1 MPTGLMIGPYARQII
16 ASAYTVAG
24 TVGPDMAIGRLKFWF
39 AFKPNGTGSTIRYEA
54 LIGRGDSTFAM
65 KRRPYFGSA
74 APKYSANFHDYRLP
88 EDLSP
93 FSALIL
99 HKGETLASTALALL
113 RGDDIADVTRMRLLG
128 ALPTRQAWQKPE
140 TDPCTSKQPLL
151 F

>member
-24 TVGPDMAIGRLKFWF
+24 PVGPGMALGRLKFWF
-39 AFKPNGTGSTIRYEA
+39 AFKPDRSTGTIRYEA

-74 APKYSANFHDYRLP
+74 APRYGANFHGYRLP

-93 FSALIL
+93 FPALIL

-113 RGDDIADVTRMRLLG
+113 RDEDIADVTRMRLVG
-128 ALPTRQAWQKPE
+128 ALPTRQAWRQQE
-140 TDPCTSKQPLL
+140 TDPCTLPLL
-151 F
+151 L